1 MGTDS
6 VEEKI
11 NMEAGMEKEY
21 GEKSYKGFAG
31 LMSLF
36 VPQAPQTSH
45 YSRTKSDIWLAISS
59 MHKRLRNG
67 D

>member
-1 MGTDS
+1 M
-6 VEEKI
+6 EEKI

-36 VPQAPQTSH
+36 VLQAPQKSH
-45 YSRTKSDIWLAISS
+45 YRRTKSDIWLAIPP